1 MSIRRF
7 AMTCGP
13 MAGFALALSLSTA
26 ASAQSGADA
35 ALGAGMPAIPAPH
48 AMPAAPSLPG
58 AADMRPAWH
67 GAASPIMPDART
79 RDAWLNEC
87 HRRTAV
93 YYGGYRKGRHH
104 RDESRRN
111 DSAYSYCEAYF
122 DDYYRTYAHHS
133 HGQVHGHAMQMVHA
147 PIARPANP
155 PCVETVTTEYE
166 PVRTRYIPRRPAP
179 RRVVPDKRVRDKR
192 MLMD

>member
-13 MAGFALALSLSTA
+13 LAGLVLALSLSTT
-26 ASAQSGADA
+26 ASAQTPGHGADGH
-35 ALGAGMPAIPAPH
+35 GAGIPSVPA
-48 AMPAAPSLPG
+48 PAAPSLPG

-67 GAASPIMPDART
+67 GAASPLMPDART

-87 HRRTAV
+87 HRRTTM

-104 RDESRRN
+104 RNEGRRN

-122 DDYYRTYAHHS
+122 EDYYRTYAHHS
-133 HGQVHGHAMQMVHA
+133 HGQMHGHAMQMVHA
-147 PIARPANP
+147 PMARPASP